1 MKVSPFL
8 RSGRPVLATDLPM
21 HTQVLDGSTAMLA
34 ARDPRSFGD
43 AMVRLSRDAALRN
56 RALRNRLGVAGRAF
70 VEANHTFAAHE
81 RRVNRLYDSTGSVRG
96 RVARR
101 GGSTD
106 GDLWTR

>member
-1 MKVSPFL
+1 
-8 RSGRPVLATDLPM
+8 
-21 HTQVLDGSTAMLA
+21 MLA

-43 AMVRLSRDAALRN
+43 AMVRLSRDA
-56 RALRNRLGVAGRAF
+56 ALRNRLGVAGRAF